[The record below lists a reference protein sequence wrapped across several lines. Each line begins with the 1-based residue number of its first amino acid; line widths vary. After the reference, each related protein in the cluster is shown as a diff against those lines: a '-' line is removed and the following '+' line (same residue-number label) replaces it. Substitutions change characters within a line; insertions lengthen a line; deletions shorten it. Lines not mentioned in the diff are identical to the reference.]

1 MIRILAAV
9 WLGIVIGVSFMA
21 TPIKFVAPSLSLP
34 TALEVGRVT
43 FRLLNQVE
51 LGLAAMMLVLFV
63 LAPHRRLDVL
73 VAMLIVVVIVLLQ
86 SFWLLPALARKTDA
100 LAGAASASPSSLHQV
115 FVTIEAIKCVV
126 LAFIAIR
133 GSAELTS

>member
-1 MIRILAAV
+1 MIRVLAAL

-21 TPIKFVAPSLSLP
+21 TPIKFMAPSLSLA

-51 LGLAAMMLVLFV
+51 LGLAAMMVVVFV
-63 LAPHRRLDVL
+63 TAPHRRLDVL
-73 VAMLIVVVIVLLQ
+73 VAMLTVVVIVLLQ
-86 SFWLLPALARKTDA
+86 SAWLLPALARKTDA
-100 LAGAASASPSSLHQV
+100 LAGAATASPSSLHQW
-115 FVTIEAIKCVV
+115 FVAVEAFKCVV

-133 GSAELTS
+133 STAEP